1 MSDPAKSNDGAPF
14 PETADIETSNDN
26 YATRFAGPSG
36 QWLLDTQERIALGLL
51 KQKNCRTVLDVGG
64 GHGQL
69 AIPLC
74 RDGYQVTVLGSDAS
88 CEHRIRSVTAT
99 GACRFQVGNVIALP
113 FPDQSFDAVFC
124 FRLLTHCERWPL
136 LVRELCRVAKVC
148 VIADYPTSQSF
159 NAIAPAFFNAK
170 KKIETNT
177 RHWTLF
183 RHAQIHD
190 AFTDAGWPIAKK
202 HGQFFFPMV
211 VHRMLKCRPLSAGLE
226 SVSRALGLNDA
237 WGSPII
243 FRAEPKRAAHTG

>member
-1 MSDPAKSNDGAPF
+1 M
-14 PETADIETSNDN
+14 TTDIEPMATGLARDSAVPL
-26 YATRFAGPSG
+26 YAQLEEIFRAQIAGG
-36 QWLLDTQERIALGLL
+36 QWAPGDRIPSENEL
-51 KQKNCRTVLDVGG
+51 NRIFNVSRMTVRGVLTRLVE
-64 GHGQL
+64 
-69 AIPLC
+69 
-74 RDGYQVTVLGSDAS
+74 DG
-88 CEHRIRSVTAT
+88 
-99 GACRFQVGNVIALP
+99 
-113 FPDQSFDAVFC
+113 
-124 FRLLTHCERWPL
+124 L
-136 LVRELCRVAKVC
+136 LVRVAGKGTFV
-148 VIADYPTSQSF
+148 
-159 NAIAPAFFNAK
+159 AK